1 MRSLERYLLA
11 WILGALSVGS
21 ILLVWVVYVTTLDE
35 MNEVFDVDLKNV
47 ATALAGYRAA
57 RGGVSSES
65 IGDAAPPVDTPDE
78 AGIVTSTW
86 SLSGA
91 RRYGSDLRATV
102 PWVKTAGLSRQHVGT
117 EDWIVYTV
125 ALPDGWAQA
134 AQRVSARRET
144 ARESAANV
152 IPPMIALVLIVGALL
167 SFALRRGLRP
177 FEAAAR
183 SVAERSARSLAPIS
197 ADDVPAELRPVV
209 SSINGLLSR
218 LSVAF
223 SVQRR
228 FFADAAHELRTPVAA
243 LRLQLQLLERSVDD
257 TERRE
262 ALTDL
267 KAGIDRSQRLIEQF
281 LEVSSGDTDGDARP
295 MEPVDLSELAR
306 TVVAGMSLKAMHAG
320 IDLGANG
327 SSGIQLDGH
336 PHQLAVLL
344 TNLIE
349 NALRYTPSGGRI
361 DVDISVEHGSPVL
374 RVTDTGPGIPEA
386 ERERVFER
394 FYRGEHAREFARDAI
409 GSGLGLAIVRA
420 ITERHHA
427 TIALGTAPGG
437 QGLVVRVAF
446 PA

>member
-21 ILLVWVVYVTTLDE
+21 ILLVLVVYVTTLDE
-35 MNEVFDVDLKNV
+35 MNEVFDADLKNI

-57 RGGVSSES
+57 RGGVSAES
-65 IGDAAPPVDTPDE
+65 IEDPSRAIATPDE
-78 AGIVTSTW
+78 SGIVTSTW

-91 RRYGSDLRATV
+91 RRYGSDLRAIV
-102 PWVKTAGLSRQHVGT
+102 PLVKAAGLSRQHVGA

-152 IPPMIALVLIVGALL
+152 IPPMVALVLIVGGLL

-177 FEAAAR
+177 FAAAAR
-183 SVAERSARSLAPIS
+183 SVAQRSARSLAPIAA
-197 ADDVPAELRPVV
+197 ADLPTELEPIV
-209 SSINGLLSR
+209 SSINDLLSR
-218 LSVAF
+218 LSAAF
-223 SVQRR
+223 SVQRS
-228 FFADAAHELRTPVAA
+228 FLADAAHELRTPVTA
-243 LRLQLQLLERSVDD
+243 LRLQLQLLEQSADEA
-257 TERRE
+257 ERHD
-262 ALTDL
+262 ALAEL

-281 LEVSSGDTDGDARP
+281 LEISGAENDGDARP

-306 TVVAGMSLKAMHAG
+306 SIVAEMSLKAEHAG
-320 IDLGANG
+320 IDLGFGG
-327 SSGIQLDGH
+327 SSAIQLHGH
-336 PHQLAVLL
+336 PHQLGVLL

-349 NALRYTPSGGRI
+349 NAVRYTPSGGKV
-361 DVDISVEHGSPVL
+361 DVDISVEHGLPVL

-386 ERERVFER
+386 ERGRVFKR
-394 FYRGEHAREFARDAI
+394 FYRGENADELARDSS

-420 ITERHHA
+420 ITEQHHA
-427 TIALGTAPGG
+427 SISLCTAPGG
-437 QGLVVRVAF
+437 QGLEVRVAF

>member
-11 WILGALSVGS
+11 WILGALTVGS
-21 ILLVWVVYVTTLDE
+21 ILLVLVVYETTLDE
-35 MNEVFDVDLKNV
+35 MNEVFDVDLKNI

-65 IGDAAPPVDTPDE
+65 IGDATRPVDTPDE
-78 AGIVTSTW
+78 SGIVTSTW
-86 SLSGA
+86 SLSGE

-102 PWVKTAGLSRQHVGT
+102 PLVKAGGLSRQHVGG

-152 IPPMIALVLIVGALL
+152 IPPMVALVVIVGGLL

-197 ADDVPAELRPVV
+197 ADDVPMELEPVV
-209 SSINGLLSR
+209 LSINGLLSR

-228 FFADAAHELRTPVAA
+228 FFADAAHELRTPVTA
-243 LRLQLQLLERSVDD
+243 LRLQLQLLEQSADE
-257 TERRE
+257 TERRD

-281 LEVSSGDTDGDARP
+281 LEISSGETDGDAKP
-295 MEPVDLSELAR
+295 MEPVDLSELVR
-306 TVVAGMSLKAMHAG
+306 SIVAEMSLKAEHAG
-320 IDLGANG
+320 IDLGARG
-327 SSGIQLDGH
+327 PSGIQLHGH
-336 PHQLAVLL
+336 PHQLGVLL
-344 TNLIE
+344 TNLVE
-349 NALRYTPSGGRI
+349 NALRYTPSGGKV
-361 DVDISVEHGSPVL
+361 DVDVSVEHGSPVL
-374 RVTDTGPGIPEA
+374 RVTDTGPGIPEV
-386 ERERVFER
+386 ERELVFER
-394 FYRGEHAREFARDAI
+394 FYRGENAEELARDAS

-427 TIALGTAPGG
+427 SIALSTAPGG
-437 QGLVVRVAF
+437 RGLEVRVAF
-446 PA
+446 PV